1 MEKNNFKKAT
11 EILKECN
18 FIKLNEKA
26 TNHPF
31 FMPNSEKKTLHD
43 LINHPRKDNTTIIS
57 VADKIEMPELL
68 YRIYLLLDENEREFS
83 YDTFTFLSIN
93 EIEQRY
99 NAVIE
104 TKQKN
109 ICDLAVSYYGLGH
122 IMVLSWNIAT
132 KTFII
137 RRDGGSN
144 DYDRQQNS
152 EYIVNYDATQTPVEK
167 QISMEDLFKTLRNKN
182 FNELRDILINN
193 EY

>member
-1 MEKNNFKKAT
+1 MEKNIFKKAT
-11 EILKECN
+11 EILEECN
-18 FIKLNEKA
+18 FIKLDEKT

-31 FMPNSEKKTLHD
+31 FKPNSEKKTLRD
-43 LINHPRKDNTTIIS
+43 LINHPRKDNTSIIS
-57 VADKIEMPELL
+57 VADKIGMPELL

-83 YDTFTFLSIN
+83 YNTFTFFSVN
-93 EIEQRY
+93 EIEQRF
-99 NAVIE
+99 NAIQG

-144 DYDRQQNS
+144 DYDRQKNS

-167 QISMEDLFKTLRNKN
+167 QISMENLFETIKKKK
-182 FNELRDILINN
+182 FDELRDILINK
-193 EY
+193 